1 MFINSLEFIDSLE
14 FINSLEFWLIWI
26 CSQKQSDEFRLYVYK
41 QLDIQELLELDGV
54 CFVLLLF
61 EVKGMQG
68 YPTLHV
74 INIDVLTD
82 VS

>member
-1 MFINSLEFIDSLE
+1 MFTETE
-14 FINSLEFWLIWI
+14 WWI
-26 CSQKQSDEFRLYVYK
+26 SF
-41 QLDIQELLELDGV
+41 V
-54 CFVLLLF
+54 CLQAARYPGTTGTGWGMFFVMLLF

>member
-1 MFINSLEFIDSLE
+1 MFTETE
-14 FINSLEFWLIWI
+14 WWI
-26 CSQKQSDEFRLYVYK
+26 SF
-41 QLDIQELLELDGV
+41 V
-54 CFVLLLF
+54 CLQAARYPGTTGTGWGMLLF
-61 EVKGMQG
+61 LVKGMQG